1 MSKNHP
7 FSHWVVSPRCNQRGE
22 VRKDGIADCVTQFPN
37 QPHSENSES
46 ILGEFCLHS
55 PSQFCNL
62 SCCVLHKNQ
71 RKPFH
76 INGFL
81 HCRIPIDRWIWVVFA
96 QCWPCRRVVGLGLK
110 ACSWCYWGFKFY
122 NIIITIV
129 IIIIVIIIIIII
141 IFMDWKPAAGVIEFS
156 SFTTSC
162 STCSDWAGCFKQIFH
177 VLAQVQKKL
186 IGCLK
191 LLVL

>member
-1 MSKNHP
+1 MLYPNNQQIQKSTNYAFVWNPPIWSREAIQCKKDNHEYWIMSKNHP
-7 FSHWVVSPRCNQRGE
+7 FSHRVVSPRCNQRGE

-62 SCCVLHKNQ
+62 SCCMLHWNQ
-71 RKPFH
+71 RKPSH
-76 INGFL
+76 ISGFL

-110 ACSWCYWGFKFY
+110 ACSWCYWDFKFY

-129 IIIIVIIIIIII
+129 ITIIVN
-141 IFMDWKPAAGVIEFS
+141 PN
-156 SFTTSC
+156 
-162 STCSDWAGCFKQIFH
+162 
-177 VLAQVQKKL
+177 
-186 IGCLK
+186 
-191 LLVL
+191 

>member
-7 FSHWVVSPRCNQRGE
+7 FSHRVVSPRCNQRGE

-62 SCCVLHKNQ
+62 SCCMLHWNQ
-71 RKPFH
+71 RKPSH
-76 INGFL
+76 ISGFL

-110 ACSWCYWGFKFY
+110 ARSWCYWGFKFY

-129 IIIIVIIIIIII
+129 IFIIIIIV
-141 IFMDWKPAAGVIEFS
+141 MDWKPAAGVIEFS

-162 STCSDWAGCFKQIFH
+162 STCSDWAACFKQIYH
-177 VLAQVQKKL
+177 VLAKVKKKL